1 MVDNVSK
8 ETRQVFI
15 EEMARTRGWEIL
27 KQEILDRR
35 KRAAH
40 VLLDGNPSNI
50 DIQDVIVNRARLR
63 LIDEILGSVAK
74 EEKR

>member
-15 EEMARTRGWEIL
+15 EEMVRTRGWEIF

-35 KRAAH
+35 KRAEH
-40 VLLDGNPSNI
+40 VLLDGSPSNI

>member
-15 EEMARTRGWEIL
+15 EEMVRTRGWEIF

-35 KRAAH
+35 KRAEH
-40 VLLDGNPSNI
+40 VLLGGSPSNI